1 MKFFT
6 REVKIAITA
15 IIAVVLL
22 FLLINFLKGIN
33 VFKSTNTYYVEF
45 PDIAGLS
52 VSSAVYANGYP
63 GGIVLT
69 IYYDYSRTDRVIVGM
84 ELDKSMRVP
93 AGTVAELST
102 SLMGGVKMSLVLGPN
117 PLQMLS
123 RGDTIRGGMHAG
135 AMDQVE
141 SLMPTITAM
150 VPKLDSILANF
161 NRLSADP
168 ALTKSLANTAELT
181 GNLAK
186 TSAQLNK
193 MMADDIPSMM
203 AKLNATSQNL
213 QTLSGNLSKVDVE
226 KTMAGVDATIT
237 EMQQFS
243 ANLKAIS
250 TTINNQINS
259 RDNSMGLLMQD
270 RALYDNLNQT
280 IKSAD
285 SLLTDLKAHPKRYV
299 HFSVFGKKDK

>member
-33 VFKSTNTYYVEF
+33 VFNSTNTYYVEF
-45 PDIAGLS
+45 PDIAGLT
-52 VSSAVYANGYP
+52 VSNAVYANGYP
-63 GGIVLT
+63 VGIVRT
-69 IYYDYSRTDRVIVGM
+69 INYDYSRTDRVIVGM

-117 PLQMLS
+117 PLQTLS

-213 QTLSGNLSKVDVE
+213 QTLSGNISKVDVE

-250 TTINNQINS
+250 TTINNQLNS

>member
-1 MKFFT
+1 MKFLT

-45 PDIAGLS
+45 PDIAGLT
-52 VSSAVYANGYP
+52 VSNAVYANGYP
-63 GGIVLT
+63 VGIVRT
-69 IYYDYSRTDRVIVGM
+69 INYDYSRTDRVIVGM

-117 PLQMLS
+117 PLQTLS

-243 ANLKAIS
+243 ENLKAIS

>member
-45 PDIAGLS
+45 PDIAGLT
-52 VSSAVYANGYP
+52 VSNAVYANGYP
-63 GGIVLT
+63 VGIVRT
-69 IYYDYSRTDRVIVGM
+69 INYDYSRTDRVIVGM

-226 KTMAGVDATIT
+226 KTMAGGDATIT

>member
-45 PDIAGLS
+45 PDIAGLT
-52 VSSAVYANGYP
+52 VSNAVYANGYP
-63 GGIVLT
+63 VGIVRT
-69 IYYDYSRTDRVIVGM
+69 INYDYSRTDRVIVGM

-250 TTINNQINS
+250 TTINNQFNS

>member
-45 PDIAGLS
+45 PDIAGLT
-52 VSSAVYANGYP
+52 VSNAVYANGYP
-63 GGIVLT
+63 VGIVRT
-69 IYYDYSRTDRVIVGM
+69 INYDYSRTDRVIVGM

-285 SLLTDLKAHPKRYV
+285 SLLTDLKSHPKRYV

>member
-45 PDIAGLS
+45 PDIAGLT
-52 VSSAVYANGYP
+52 VSNAVYANGYP
-63 GGIVLT
+63 VGIVRT
-69 IYYDYSRTDRVIVGM
+69 INYDYSRTDRVIVGM

-203 AKLNATSQNL
+203 AKLNTTSQNL

-250 TTINNQINS
+250 TTINNQLNS